1 MGECYSIGR
10 QEQTFDG
17 WYTDTEL
24 ITSITSVTLNDNVTV
39 YAKWTP
45 IDPITITFD
54 PQNGTATFTQ
64 SIAKGSNASAP
75 SEPSKEGY
83 TFKGW
88 YTAADGGEK
97 VNFASMTFDSAAT
110 LYAHWEPVVESSVTV
125 PAISGRVGEAL
136 TPVTAVVENAKAGGT
151 WSAENLPAGLVIDPA
166 TGVISGTPTAE
177 GTTDNVVFIYTD
189 SDGKAVRS
197 AAQRVT
203 IAAPAPNYTLSF
215 ETKGGSVFASVTK
228 KAGTVID
235 LSAYVPIKDGFTF
248 DGWYSDPALT
258 VRVTSV
264 TLERNMLVYAKWLPA
279 APADD
284 IITITFDPRNGDP
297 AFTEDIRKG
306 TNAHTPPRPSR
317 SGYTFRGWFT
327 ALIGGD
333 RVDFDSMTFDSATTL
348 YAHWEYTGSSSGGG
362 SGSGGSSSGTTG
374 DTNTNNSSNTSGSNS
389 GGASS
394 PGNTTDKPAPAEKP
408 SAEEPPVEDNT
419 PADPVDAPDQD
430 VPTPDNT
437 GDGKKF
443 TWGPVQWAVAAGVVA
458 VPLTVGV
465 IIYIRKR
472 RKS

>member
-1 MGECYSIGR
+1 M
-10 QEQTFDG
+10 
-17 WYTDTEL
+17 
-24 ITSITSVTLNDNVTV
+24 
-39 YAKWTP
+39 
-45 IDPITITFD
+45 
-54 PQNGTATFTQ
+54 
-64 SIAKGSNASAP
+64 
-75 SEPSKEGY
+75 
-83 TFKGW
+83 
-88 YTAADGGEK
+88 
-97 VNFASMTFDSAAT
+97 
-110 LYAHWEPVVESSVTV
+110 
-125 PAISGRVGEAL
+125 
-136 TPVTAVVENAKAGGT
+136 
-151 WSAENLPAGLVIDPA
+151 PAGLVIDPA

-189 SDGKAVRS
+189 PDGKAVRS

-374 DTNTNNSSNTSGSNS
+374 DANTNNSAT
-389 GGASS
+389 
-394 PGNTTDKPAPAEKP
+394 PPAAI
-408 SAEEPPVEDNT
+408 PVELLLPETLRTSLLLPRSPLLRNRPSRT
-419 PADPVDAPDQD
+419 TRPRILWMPPIRMSPRRIIPGMVRSSH
-430 VPTPDNT
+430 
-437 GDGKKF
+437 
-443 TWGPVQWAVAAGVVA
+443 GV
-458 VPLTVGV
+458 LSNGQ
-465 IIYIRKR
+465 
-472 RKS
+472 SLLG